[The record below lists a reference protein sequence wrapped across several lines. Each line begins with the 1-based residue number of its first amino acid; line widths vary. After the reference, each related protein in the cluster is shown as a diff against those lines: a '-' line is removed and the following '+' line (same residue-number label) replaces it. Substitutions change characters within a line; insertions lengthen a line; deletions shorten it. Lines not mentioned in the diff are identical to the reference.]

1 MANERNNQMINR
13 FYDLKFDREPDGGI
27 YLEQQSGLE
36 EPDTI
41 FLHPAQLRH
50 IAETFG
56 LVAPNYP
63 ADELTKRLAVQLCT
77 ILRELEDERHRSPRL
92 DMTYTKLDAW
102 CSALPDDIFPHHVWD
117 DEDDG
122 KPIYGAQKL
131 PTASANA
138 SGKAK
143 APTAQA
149 IASSDDGQLG
159 LAV

>member
-1 MANERNNQMINR
+1 MNTRWH
-13 FYDLKFDREPDGGI
+13 DLVFDRLPDGGI
-27 YLEQQSGLE
+27 HLEQRSGVDD
-36 EPDTI
+36 PSVI
-41 FLHPAQLRH
+41 HLHPVQLRH

-63 ADELTKRLAVQLCT
+63 ADELSKRLALQLCS
-77 ILRELEDERHRSPRL
+77 IMKELEDERHRSHRL

-122 KPIYGAQKL
+122 KPIYGAQKP

-138 SGKAK
+138 SSKAK
-143 APTAQA
+143 APTSPV
-149 IASSDDGQLG
+149 ITPSDDGQLG

>member
-1 MANERNNQMINR
+1 MTNR
-13 FYDLKFDREPDGGI
+13 FYDLQFSREPDGGI

-63 ADELTKRLAVQLCT
+63 ADELSKRLAVQLCT
-77 ILRELEDERHRSPRL
+77 ILRELEDERHRSHWL

-102 CSALPDDIFPHHVWD
+102 CSALPDDIFPHHLWD
-117 DEDDG
+117 DDTETTPD
-122 KPIYGAQKL
+122 AQKP
-131 PTASANA
+131 PTAHAKA

-143 APTAQA
+143 TPTAPA
-149 IASSDDGQLG
+149 IASSDDIQLG
-159 LAV
+159 LPV